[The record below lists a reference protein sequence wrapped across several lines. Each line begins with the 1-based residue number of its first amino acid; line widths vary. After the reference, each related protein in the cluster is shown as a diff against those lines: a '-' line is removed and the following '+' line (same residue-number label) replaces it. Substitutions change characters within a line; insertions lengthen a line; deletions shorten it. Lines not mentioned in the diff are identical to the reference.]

1 MTLGSYGLM
10 FILVC
15 NVVYYLFPGACGAK
29 EITKRLNLA
38 AMTSRKWVVQDTCA
52 LTGSGISESMEALAK
67 LVREYK
73 GHKS

>member
-1 MTLGSYGLM
+1 M
-10 FILVC
+10 F
-15 NVVYYLFPGACGAK
+15 YYLFLGACGAK